1 MMGGEAG
8 VESTQGTGSTFWF
21 TARLTKGIET
31 VVKAAGANVDT
42 EMVLRQ
48 HHSGKR
54 ILVVD
59 DEPINREVARMLL
72 EDIGLL
78 ADMAEDWQAAVAAA
92 GALPYAAILMD
103 MQMPNMNGLEAT
115 RAIRKLP
122 GCGQTPIIAMTANAF
137 AEDRAHC
144 AEAGMSDFLAKPFV
158 PEALF
163 ATLLHWLGK
172 HSA

>member
-1 MMGGEAG
+1 
-8 VESTQGTGSTFWF
+8 
-21 TARLTKGIET
+21 
-31 VVKAAGANVDT
+31 
-42 EMVLRQ
+42 MVLRQ
-48 HHSGKR
+48 SHSGKR

-72 EDIGLL
+72 EDIGLSV
-78 ADMAEDWQAAVAAA
+78 DMAEDGHVAVAAA

-103 MQMPNMNGLEAT
+103 MQMPNMNGLDAT
-115 RAIRKLP
+115 RRIREIP
-122 GCGQTPIIAMTANAF
+122 GCRETPIIAMTANAF

-163 ATLLHWLGK
+163 ATLLHWL
-172 HSA
+172 SQRSS